1 MAETRRFCPRCARP
15 LEVTFGR
22 CLSWVPVDTGKTVLV
37 LEQEALF
44 RCTACA
50 QLYFAEELVPGIR
63 PMLWKAIGPSSP
75 AIVSKR

>member
-1 MAETRRFCPRCARP
+1 MAETGRFCPRCGRA
-15 LEVTFGR
+15 LEVTSGR

-50 QLYFAEELVPGIR
+50 QLYFAEELVPTMR
-63 PMLWKAIGPSSP
+63 PTLCSAIGPSSP
-75 AIVSKR
+75 AILSKR